1 MLTWKEKTVPGRP
14 TIKRIVAQ
22 YRLSGSS
29 HQWLNYY
36 ITPADAAKSRPS
48 RRRRRRSATGDAPM
62 GTTIRPEDLQG
73 DNVDDLEFQVVAES
87 SEGVLSDAEKPTVVF
102 TGTC

>member
-1 MLTWKEKTVPGRP
+1 MDTCSRGKKKQCLDVRLLSASSRNIVSVAPRTNGST
-14 TIKRIVAQ
+14 TILLLQMPQNHARHV
-22 YRLSGSS
+22 
-29 HQWLNYY
+29 
-36 ITPADAAKSRPS
+36 ADAA
-48 RRRRRRSATGDAPM
+48 M